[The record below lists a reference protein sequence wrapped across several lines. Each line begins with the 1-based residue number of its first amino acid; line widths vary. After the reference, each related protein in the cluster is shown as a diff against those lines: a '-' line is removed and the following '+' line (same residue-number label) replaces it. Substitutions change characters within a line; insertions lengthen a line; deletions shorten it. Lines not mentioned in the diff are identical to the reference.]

1 MKNPW
6 FVRMFSCLGV
16 CLSSSCAIQP
26 KEPLIAD
33 QIPNGTVATEIVKFS
48 NLAITPQLLEENLSI
63 IASEALQ
70 AKPVEEKSSAEVG
83 FSGWYPWTLLPTK
96 NKTHYRLKPYQ
107 GKTVLHADA
116 KASASGMVF
125 RLKPK
130 KPHYTNLSWSW
141 KALGTI
147 DSADNSLSHSD
158 DAPLRLVLGF
168 DGDKSKLSLKEQIA
182 FEMAYLISGQQLPYA
197 TLMYIWGGNHR
208 IGEVL
213 TSKHTSR
220 VKMIVVDS
228 GNEHLGH
235 WRHHQRN
242 ITEDFKKAFEENPG
256 GLIALGL
263 MTDTDN
269 TKSEVQAIYG
279 DIEFKSNKR

>member
-6 FVRMFSCLGV
+6 FLRIFSCLGV
-16 CLSSSCAIQP
+16 CLLSSCAIQP
-26 KEPLIAD
+26 KEPLVAD
-33 QIPNGTVATEIVKFS
+33 QIPNGTAPTEIVKFS
-48 NLAITPQLLEENLSI
+48 NLAVTAQLIEENSSI

-70 AKPVEEKSSAEVG
+70 ARPLEEESLAEVG

-96 NKTHYRLKPYQ
+96 KKTRYRLKPYQ
-107 GKTVLHADA
+107 GKIVLHADA
-116 KASASGMVF
+116 KESASGMVF

-208 IGEVL
+208 IDEVL
-213 TSKHTSR
+213 TSKYTSR

>member
-1 MKNPW
+1 MKNLW
-6 FVRMFSCLGV
+6 FLRVLSCLGV

-26 KEPLIAD
+26 KEPLVTE
-33 QIPNGTVATEIVKFS
+33 QIPNGTAPTEIVKFS
-48 NLAITPQLLEENLSI
+48 NLVVTPQLLEENSSI

-70 AKPVEEKSSAEVG
+70 ARPLEEEPSAEVG

-96 NKTHYRLKPYQ
+96 KKTRYRLKPYQ

-130 KPHYTNLSWSW
+130 KLHYTNLSWSW

-147 DSADNSLSHSD
+147 ESADNSLSHSD

-208 IGEVL
+208 IDEVL

>member
-1 MKNPW
+1 MKNLW
-6 FVRMFSCLGV
+6 FLPVLSCLGV
-16 CLSSSCAIQP
+16 CLSSCAIQP
-26 KEPLIAD
+26 KEPLVTE
-33 QIPNGTVATEIVKFS
+33 QIPNGTAPTEIVKFS
-48 NLAITPQLLEENLSI
+48 NLAVTPQLLEENSSI

-70 AKPVEEKSSAEVG
+70 ARPLEEEPSAEVG

-96 NKTHYRLKPYQ
+96 KKTRY
-107 GKTVLHADA
+107 
-116 KASASGMVF
+116 

-130 KPHYTNLSWSW
+130 KLHYTNLSWSW

-147 DSADNSLSHSD
+147 ESADNSLSHSD

-208 IGEVL
+208 IDEVL

>member
-1 MKNPW
+1 M
-6 FVRMFSCLGV
+6 
-16 CLSSSCAIQP
+16 
-26 KEPLIAD
+26 
-33 QIPNGTVATEIVKFS
+33 
-48 NLAITPQLLEENLSI
+48 
-63 IASEALQ
+63 
-70 AKPVEEKSSAEVG
+70 
-83 FSGWYPWTLLPTK
+83 
-96 NKTHYRLKPYQ
+96 
-107 GKTVLHADA
+107 HADA
-116 KASASGMVF
+116 KESASGMVF
-125 RLKPK
+125 RLNPK
-130 KPHYTNLSWSW
+130 KLHDTNLSWSW

-208 IGEVL
+208 IDEVL
-213 TSKHTSR
+213 TSKYTSR

-228 GNEHLGH
+228 GNEHLGY

-256 GLIALGL
+256 RLIALGL